1 MARLS
6 DIIEEFIKDLLKET
20 NTRELEIGRNELANQ
35 FRCAPS
41 QITYVLTTRFSAD
54 CGYYVESRRG
64 GGGFIKIK
72 KIESYTNEY
81 LLKAMNEKIENNIT
95 CDGAYNIIDVLAER
109 ELITDREAS
118 IMKVA
123 INDRVI
129 VAPAEQ
135 KNNIR
140 AQILRSML
148 NVILL

>member
-6 DIIEEFIKDLLKET
+6 DIIEEFIKDLLDET

-35 FRCAPS
+35 FKCAPS

-72 KIESYTNEY
+72 KIESYTNES
-81 LLKAMNEKIENNIT
+81 LSKVINEKIDDNIT
-95 CDGAYNIIDVLAER
+95 YDSAYNIIDVLVER
-109 ELITDREAS
+109 KLITDREAN

-129 VAPAEQ
+129 IAPVEQ

-140 AQILRSML
+140 AQILKAML